1 MVTFGSGLGVG
12 GIASGLDTNSIVQKL
27 VQIESLP
34 INALNTKKTAQK
46 NKLSGITRLKTLV
59 TELKAKAKDLST
71 KSEFLEFTTKVSKE
85 GVASVTATGSAVAT
99 SHTLIVEQL
108 AAIDRW
114 AFDGVNDATANL
126 TDTAGQT
133 VSFTTNG
140 NPYSIPVDP
149 LTSSLE
155 QIAAAINEE
164 AGDDVAATVVNTGT
178 STSPDFKLVLT
189 SKQSGETA
197 RITNLTSTVDDLT
210 IDGATPDGAGIAQ
223 SANNITVGL
232 NAFAIVDGLE
242 IERSTN
248 EFTDVITGISF
259 TVQAEDPATQITFSA
274 EPNKIAIKGKVQEF
288 VDAYNAVI
296 GYMNTQNTYSEDS
309 GAGGV
314 LFGDSL
320 LSGVRSA
327 INASLFNVPID
338 DVVNDTAGYS
348 TLSVIGIRAQ
358 RDGTLSIDATKFDE
372 KLAGDLGAL
381 ADLFVDNDGF
391 DNGGAVVNTP
401 EYFTDTTE
409 DSGIAASLVRS
420 IDRMLTSAAGDNGTT
435 VKGLFTS
442 RTETITKQMRSLD
455 TEIAKKQSQV
465 DDYEANLFLR
475 FARLESLIGQ
485 LNTKGAGFAA
495 AIAGLNS

>member
-59 TELKAKAKDLST
+59 TDLKAKAKELST
-71 KSEFLEFTTKVSKE
+71 KSDFLEFTTKVSKE
-85 GVASVTATGSAVAT
+85 GVASVSATGSAAAT

-108 AAIDRW
+108 AAVDRW
-114 AFDGVNDATANL
+114 AFDGVDDATTNL
-126 TDTAGQT
+126 TDTSGQS
-133 VSFTTNG
+133 VSFTVNG
-140 NPYSIPVDP
+140 HPHSIPVDP
-149 LTSSLE
+149 ALSSLD
-155 QIAAAINEE
+155 QIAAAINEG
-164 AGDDVAATVVNTGT
+164 AGDEVAATVVNTGT
-178 STSPDFKLVLT
+178 ASAPDFKLVLT
-189 SKQSGETA
+189 SKSSGESA
-197 RITNLTSTVDDLT
+197 RITDLVSTVEDLT
-210 IDGATPDGAGIAQ
+210 IDGTAANGAGIAQ
-223 SANNITVGL
+223 STNNITVGL

-242 IERSTN
+242 VERSTN

-259 TVQAEDPATQITFSA
+259 TAQAEDPATQITFSA
-274 EPNKIAIKGKVQEF
+274 EPNKTAIKGKVQEF
-288 VDAYNAVI
+288 VDSYNAII
-296 GYMNTQNTYSEDS
+296 GFVNTQNTYSQDA

-320 LSGVRSA
+320 LRGVRSA
-327 INASLFNVPID
+327 INTALFDVPID

-348 TLSVIGIRAQ
+348 TLSVVGIKAQ
-358 RDGTLSIDATKFDE
+358 RDGTLSIDATTFDG
-372 KLAGDLGAL
+372 KLAGDLSAL
-381 ADLFVDNDGF
+381 ADLFVDSDGF

-401 EYFTDTTE
+401 EYFTDTTA

-420 IDRMLTSAAGDNGTT
+420 IDRMLNNAAGNSGTT
-435 VKGLFTS
+435 VKGLFNS

-455 TEIAKKQSQV
+455 SEIAKKQSQV
-465 DDYEANLFLR
+465 DEYQSNLFLR

-485 LNTKGAGFAA
+485 INSKGAGFAA
-495 AIAGLNS
+495 AIAGLS